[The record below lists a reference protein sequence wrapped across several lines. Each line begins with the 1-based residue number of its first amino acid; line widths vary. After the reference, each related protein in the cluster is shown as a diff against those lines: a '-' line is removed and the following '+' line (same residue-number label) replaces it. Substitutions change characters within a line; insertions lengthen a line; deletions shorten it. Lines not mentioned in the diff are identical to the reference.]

1 MQTLAIL
8 ASVDFQNLLLNN
20 KERTIGGTSSV
31 IKNILDYLDFKSIIL
46 LGVTNHRSELNKEI
60 LITPKITFI
69 PVIYIPQK
77 NIIPSRLHVFYKSTV
92 INKYLKKHKVD
103 VVYSHS
109 MEMSYWLD
117 NQFYIVEH
125 MHGAV
130 NAIKR
135 SKYRIL
141 RTPLFIKLWEQIRKK
156 ALMKANSI
164 IAIDEACFEL
174 ASKYNNEKNIHLI
187 RNFVDT
193 KVYYRD
199 DTQSEI
205 LAEIKNKKIVLF
217 VGRIEEVKGL
227 ELFVDVVVELNK
239 HQNDWIGVIVG
250 KGTYEDKLKDYIQ
263 KQQINDTII
272 FPGPVYNQNE
282 LRRIYNQ
289 AEILLLTSYHEGIPM
304 TILES
309 LACGTPVLSSDVGG
323 ISKLATSDVM
333 CFTIKERDASLFAHN
348 IIEISAMP
356 MHDNRE
362 FPYSSLILSNKINQ
376 ILKNESKK
384 V

>member
-31 IKNILDYLDFKSIIL
+31 IKNIIDYLDFKLIIL
-46 LGVTNHRSELNKEI
+46 LGITHHKSELNKEI
-60 LITPKITFI
+60 LITPKIKFI
-69 PVIYIPQK
+69 PVIYVPSKNFIPG
-77 NIIPSRLHVFYKSTV
+77 RFHVFFKSRKINRFTKKYKV
-92 INKYLKKHKVD
+92 N

-109 MEMSYWLD
+109 MEMSYWV
-117 NQFYIVEH
+117 VEKSFLVQH

-141 RTPLFIKLWEQIRKK
+141 RTPLLVKLWEQIRKK

-174 ASKYNNEKNIHLI
+174 ALKYNNEKNIHLI

-193 KVYYRD
+193 KVYFKD
-199 DTQSEI
+199 DNKSE
-205 LAEIKNKKIVLF
+205 LLGPLKNKKIVLF

-227 ELFVDVVVELNK
+227 ELFIDVVAELNK
-239 HQNDWIGVIVG
+239 QQKEWLGVIIG
-250 KGTYEDKLKDYIQ
+250 KGTYEDTLKSYVQ
-263 KQQINDTII
+263 KRKINDAII

-282 LRRIYNQ
+282 LRKIYNQ
-289 AEILLLTSYHEGIPM
+289 AEILLLTSHHEGIPM
-304 TILES
+304 TILEC
-309 LACGTPVLSSDVGG
+309 LACGTPVLSTDVGG
-323 ISKLATSDVM
+323 ISKLTTTDVH
-333 CFTIKERDASLFAHN
+333 CYTLKNRNASHFAN
-348 IIEISAMP
+348 RVIEISALP
-356 MHDNRE
+356 KVKNDN
-362 FPYSSLILSNKINQ
+362 FPYSSEQASINVNK
-376 ILKNESKK
+376 ILKNEAK
-384 V
+384 

>member
-31 IKNILDYLDFKSIIL
+31 IKNMLDYLDFKSIIL

-92 INKYLKKHKVD
+92 INKYFKKHKVD

-109 MEMSYWLD
+109 IEMSYWVAEKSFVV
-117 NQFYIVEH
+117 QH

-135 SKYRIL
+135 SKYSFLRIPIL
-141 RTPLFIKLWEQIRKK
+141 TNLWEKIRKK
-156 ALMKANSI
+156 SIHKANQI

-193 KVYYRD
+193 KVYYKD

-205 LAEIKNKKIVLF
+205 LVGIKTSKIVLF

-239 HQNDWIGVIVG
+239 HQNDWIGVIIG

-289 AEILLLTSYHEGIPM
+289 AEVLLLTSHHEGIPM

-309 LACGTPVLSSDVGG
+309 LACGTPVLSTDVGG
-323 ISKLATSDVM
+323 ISKLTTTDVH
-333 CFTIKERDASLFAHN
+333 CYTLKSRDASHFAKR
-348 IIEISAMP
+348 ITEISALP
-356 MHDNRE
+356 KVKHDN
-362 FPYSSLILSNKINQ
+362 FPYSSERASININKV
-376 ILKNESKK
+376 LKNE
-384 V
+384 VR

>member
-31 IKNILDYLDFKSIIL
+31 IKNILYYLDFNSIIL
-46 LGVTNHRSELNKEI
+46 LGITHHKSELNKEI
-60 LITPKITFI
+60 LITPKIKFI
-69 PVIYIPQK
+69 PVIYVPTK
-77 NIIPSRLHVFYKSTV
+77 NYIPSRVHVFFNSRN
-92 INKYLKKHKVD
+92 INNFTKKYNVD
-103 VVYSHS
+103 VIYSHS
-109 MEMSYWLD
+109 MEMSYWVD

-141 RTPLFIKLWEQIRKK
+141 RTPLLVKLWEQIRKK

-174 ASKYNNEKNIHLI
+174 ASKYNDEKNIHLI

-199 DTQSEI
+199 TTQSEI

-227 ELFVDVVVELNK
+227 ELFIDVVVELNK
-239 HQNDWIGVIVG
+239 YQKDWIGVIIG
-250 KGTYEDKLKDYIQ
+250 KGTYEDTLKSYIQ
-263 KQQINDTII
+263 KRQINDTII

-289 AEILLLTSYHEGIPM
+289 AEILLLTSHHEGIPM

-323 ISKLATSDVM
+323 ISKLATSEVM
-333 CFTIKERDASLFAHN
+333 CFTIKERDASFFAHN
-348 IIEISAMP
+348 IIEITAMP
-356 MHDNRE
+356 MHDNRK

-376 ILKNESKK
+376 ILKNEPKK
-384 V
+384 I